1 MAQAD
6 SVHSTPPT
14 NASKIQFAPTTGI
27 VVKLSDYRQPAP
39 KRKRRKS
46 LYELYPLPFFDR
58 KLRNCWA
65 VKPSGDYG
73 ADIETGVELAKEF
86 LASHDGTHGWH
97 SLLQI
102 IVMDMIREGP
112 PAECWS
118 NGKPHADGIV
128 IGFMGII
135 SNMVMVGLREF
146 GPPPEAA

>member
-1 MAQAD
+1 MPEANR
-6 SVHSTPPT
+6 VHSTPP
-14 NASKIQFAPTTGI
+14 SI

-58 KLRNCWA
+58 KQRNCWA

-97 SLLQI
+97 SLLQS
-102 IVMDMIREGP
+102 IVMDMIRKGT
-112 PAECWS
+112 PAESWPD
-118 NGKPHADGIV
+118 GKGIV
-128 IGFMGII
+128 IGYKSEI
-135 SNMVMVGLREF
+135 SSAVMKGLRC
-146 GPPPEAA
+146 